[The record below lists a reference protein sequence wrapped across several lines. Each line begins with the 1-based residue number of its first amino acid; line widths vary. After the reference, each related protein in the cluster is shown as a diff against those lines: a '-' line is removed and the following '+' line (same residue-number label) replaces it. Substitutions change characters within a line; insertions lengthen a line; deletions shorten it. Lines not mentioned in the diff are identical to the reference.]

1 MKTIHVAPPVV
12 LALLALFAGC
22 KAAAP
27 PEAFPQA
34 AADAWLGSFNGGDVA
49 GLVLSYSADAKLLPP
64 DEPIITGAEAIEA
77 FWQGYGPGQTR
88 LEVGE
93 VDSRKLGDFWFREG
107 AYKAQFADEGEPR
120 VGKFIELWKQENG
133 NWLLFRQI
141 WNRNAPLAPGA
152 PPGDAPADEPA

>member
-88 LEVGE
+88 LEVSE
-93 VDSRKLGDFWFREG
+93 VDSRKLGEFWFREG

>member
-12 LALLALFAGC
+12 LALIALFTGC
-22 KAAAP
+22 KDAAP

-77 FWQGYGPGQTR
+77 FWQGYGPGQVR
-88 LEVGE
+88 LEQGDVESAKIGE
-93 VDSRKLGDFWFREG
+93 LWFREG

-133 NWLLFRQI
+133 NWLLYRQI
-141 WNRNAPLAPGA
+141 WNRNAPLASAA
-152 PPGDAPADEPA
+152 PAADAPADEPS

>member
-88 LEVGE
+88 LEVSE

>member
-1 MKTIHVAPPVV
+1 MNGIHVAPPVV

-27 PEAFPQA
+27 PEEFPQG

-64 DEPIITGAEAIEA
+64 DEPIIKGAEAIEA

-93 VDSRKLGDFWFREG
+93 VESMKVGDLWFREG
-107 AYKAQFADEGEPR
+107 TYRAQFADEGEPR
-120 VGKFIELWKQENG
+120 VGKFIELWKRENG
-133 NWLLFRQI
+133 NWMMFRQI
-141 WNRNAPLAPGA
+141 WNRNAPLAPA
-152 PPGDAPADEPA
+152 VTPGDAPADEPA